1 MRLLS
6 SAPRCRC
13 RLNSNVR
20 LHTKHPTPR
29 LQCRGFLTVLTTQS
43 CHSNAAQER
52 GDCHHR
58 VVLILQLDGLNDCS
72 AWLAQTLQPGLP
84 SWLLTLKVA
93 AKGGAALSAY
103 SKGQIQARGARR
115 RRGVPRLLLLTG
127 SMSARMAL
135 MQTCSAHRGPPV
147 QPNPSFKPSP
157 NSVARQPS
165 SAGPAAHFALAVRRA
180 TLLVPA

>member
-1 MRLLS
+1 MLS
-6 SAPRCRC
+6 STPHRRC

-20 LHTKHPTPR
+20 LHTKHHSAC
-29 LQCRGFLTVLTTQS
+29 LCCRCFSRALNPQS

-52 GDCHHR
+52 GYCHHR
-58 VVLILQLDGLNDCS
+58 VVLTQQLDGPKRCS
-72 AWLAQTLQPGLP
+72 AWLAQTPQACLP
-84 SWLLTLKVA
+84 SWLTKLKVP
-93 AKGGAALSAY
+93 AKSGIELSAC
-103 SKGQIQARGARR
+103 SKGQIQARGPRR
-115 RRGVPRLLLLTG
+115 RRGVPRLLLFTS
-127 SMSARMAL
+127 SMWARMAL
-135 MQTCSAHRGPPV
+135 MRTYSAHRGPPV